1 VYRRRQLVTQ
11 AKQLVL
17 MEGLD
22 VARTDNDSWD
32 LASSVGATATMVAA
46 ARAIATNVDDPLID
60 DPFAEPLVRAVGV
73 DFFTRW
79 ASGELDLADVDDGEA
94 GWGLQMMTDMMAA
107 RTRYF
112 DEFFHDAARAGIRQG
127 VILASG
133 LDARGYR
140 LHWAD
145 GTKVF
150 EIDQPQVV
158 EFKTATLAG
167 LGALPT
173 TDLRFVPIDLRKDW
187 PTALRQAGFDTDQPT
202 AWIAEG
208 LLPFLP
214 SAAQDLL
221 FDELTELSAPGS
233 RVATESLSSGADD
246 DAAKAQ
252 VTMTAFAQQWRE
264 HGLDIDISEL
274 WYNDERNDVAKYLDA
289 RGWSSVGTRMRELLA
304 RNGLP
309 PAPEQEDGFSVADN
323 VYYTSMR

>member
-1 VYRRRQLVTQ
+1 MYRRRQLVKQ
-11 AKQLVL
+11 AKRLVL

-46 ARAIATNVDDPLID
+46 ARAIATNIDDPLID

-79 ASGELDLADVDDGEA
+79 ASGELDLAGVDDGEA
-94 GWGLQMMTDMMAA
+94 GLGLNMMTDMMAA

-145 GTKVF
+145 GTKIF
-150 EIDQPQVV
+150 EIDQPQVI

-187 PTALRQAGFDTDQPT
+187 PTALRRPDSTRPT
-202 AWIAEG
+202 HRLDCRRPAPIPA
-208 LLPFLP
+208 LRC
-214 SAAQDLL
+214 
-221 FDELTELSAPGS
+221 PGS
-233 RVATESLSSGADD
+233 VVRRVDRTQCAGQSGGHR
-246 DAAKAQ
+246 K
-252 VTMTAFAQQWRE
+252 
-264 HGLDIDISEL
+264 L
-274 WYNDERNDVAKYLDA
+274 
-289 RGWSSVGTRMRELLA
+289 
-304 RNGLP
+304 
-309 PAPEQEDGFSVADN
+309 EQRS
-323 VYYTSMR
+323 

>member
-46 ARAIATNVDDPLID
+46 ARAIATNADDPLID

-79 ASGELDLADVDDGEA
+79 ASGELDLAAVDDGEA
-94 GWGLQMMTDMMAA
+94 GGGLNMMTDMMAA

-150 EIDQPQVV
+150 EIDQPQVI
-158 EFKTATLAG
+158 EFKAATLAG

-187 PTALRQAGFDTDQPT
+187 PTALRQAGFDADQPT

-233 RVATESLSSGADD
+233 RVATESMGSGPDG
-246 DAAKAQ
+246 DAARAEA
-252 VTMTAFAQQWRE
+252 TMTAFAQQWRE
-264 HGLDIDISEL
+264 HGLDIDIAEL
-274 WYNDERNDVAKYLDA
+274 WYHDDRNDVAKYLDP
-289 RGWSSVGTRMRELLA
+289 RGWTSVGITMRELLA

-309 PAPEQEDGFSVADN
+309 PAPEQEDGISVADN